1 MQEVARKQ
9 IRSIQDQVTST
20 AFEMVAPKRT
30 DITSWIAESWK
41 ELSSKTI
48 SSGFAKA
55 GLLGDVRNGET
66 EEEVD
71 RVETITDLLDRL
83 SDPLERCRERH
94 RALGIPMRKEGCP
107 VSSQMLRYK
116 ALKVAAD
123 EGLIPEVFKASHSW
137 RRRIMR
143 PHKLAIRART
153 RQDQTTLEDAA
164 AAKAKFAGEVRAAII
179 EHGITTVYNAD
190 QTGT

>member
-1 MQEVARKQ
+1 VLSIARVEMQEVARKQ

-66 EEEVD
+66 EEDVD

-83 SDPLERCRERH
+83 SEL
-94 RALGIPMRKEGCP
+94 
-107 VSSQMLRYK
+107 
-116 ALKVAAD
+116 
-123 EGLIPEVFKASHSW
+123 
-137 RRRIMR
+137 
-143 PHKLAIRART
+143 
-153 RQDQTTLEDAA
+153 
-164 AAKAKFAGEVRAAII
+164 RAA
-179 EHGITTVYNAD
+179 GTSVTTD
-190 QTGT
+190 EEFKSSSDEEF